1 MQNGLPVAE
10 EGQEEE
16 NGRHGLCSTKMIL
29 LTAEGETRRRGK
41 SGGTG
46 AKSGDNRGT
55 LRHPENGV

>member
-1 MQNGLPVAE
+1 MCVCACVRACMCVNGL
-10 EGQEEE
+10 
-16 NGRHGLCSTKMIL
+16 MIL